1 MKEIKIERKAYD
13 IIWESFD
20 GNRFQSREECEKYE
34 NSARAVVKQKFLKL
48 VVASENEY
56 SLFNAGSDDNIVY
69 AIRMP
74 KEEDMN
80 TVLQLYYL
88 ENPYVLEEEEY
99 AVKLKQRACDM
110 VSEAYEYKDI
120 LFVGENYDGEIYFIN
135 TRLDIIDRLKSLDK
149 KKKS

>member
-1 MKEIKIERKAYD
+1 MKEVKIERKSYD
-13 IIWESFD
+13 VIWESFD
-20 GNRFQSREECEKYE
+20 GNTFRSKEECEKYE
-34 NSARAVVKQKFLKL
+34 SSAYAVVKQKFLKL

-56 SLFNAGSDDNIVY
+56 SLFNTGSDDNIVY
-69 AIRMP
+69 AIRIP

-88 ENPYVLEEEEY
+88 ENPYVLGEEEH

-120 LFVGENYDGEIYFIN
+120 LFIGENYDGYIYIIN
-135 TRLDIIDRLKSLDK
+135 TRLNIIDKLKSLDK
-149 KKKS
+149 KKK